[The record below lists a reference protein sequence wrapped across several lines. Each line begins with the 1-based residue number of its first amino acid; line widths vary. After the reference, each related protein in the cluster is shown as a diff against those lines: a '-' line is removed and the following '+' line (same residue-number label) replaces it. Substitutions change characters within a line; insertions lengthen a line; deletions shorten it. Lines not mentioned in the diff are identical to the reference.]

1 MINKLDGLIPQI
13 LPDGEKKVSKNK
25 ETNQGD
31 FLNTLNGFMKD
42 VNQIQKESGESVN
55 QLVSGDITNIHD
67 VMVAVEK
74 ASVSFELMME
84 IRNKVI
90 EAYREVM
97 RTQV

>member
-1 MINKLDGLIPQI
+1 MINKVNGLTPQI
-13 LPDGEKKVSKNK
+13 LPDGEKKAQQTQKS
-25 ETNQGD
+25 NQGD
-31 FLNTLNGFMKD
+31 FLNTLNGFLKD
-42 VNQIQKESGESVN
+42 VNQIQKESGESVEK
-55 QLVSGDITNIHD
+55 LASGDITNIHD

>member
-1 MINKLDGLIPQI
+1 MINKVGSITPNI
-13 LPDGEKKVSKNK
+13 LQDGEKTVAKNN
-25 ETNQGD
+25 EPNQRD

>member
-1 MINKLDGLIPQI
+1 MINKVNGLTPKI
-13 LPDGEKKVSKNK
+13 LPDGEKKAQQAQKA
-25 ETNQGD
+25 NQGD
-31 FLNTLNGFMKD
+31 FLNTLNGFLKD
-42 VNQIQKESGESVN
+42 VNEIQKESGESVKK
-55 QLVSGDITNIHD
+55 LAGGDITNIHD

>member
-1 MINKLDGLIPQI
+1 MINKINGLPTPITPKSDQSPI
-13 LPDGEKKVSKNK
+13 KSK
-25 ETNQGD
+25 EGQSD
-31 FLNTLNGFMKD
+31 FLSTLNDFMGD
-42 VNQIQKESGESVN
+42 VNQLQQESGESVKS
-55 QLVSGDITNIHD
+55 LASGDITNIHD

-97 RTQV
+97 RTQI

>member
-1 MINKLDGLIPQI
+1 MLHRINGLNQN
-13 LPDGEKKVSKNK
+13 LPGISETKIKPGK
-25 ETNQGD
+25 EEQNGD
-31 FLNTLNGFMKD
+31 FVASLNGFMQE
-42 VNQIQKESGESVN
+42 VNQLQKESGESVKR
-55 QLVSGDITNIHD
+55 LVSGDVTNIHD

-97 RTQV
+97 RTQM